1 MISNK
6 LILVGYEFIPAIG
19 LCVGWEKRTDYTD
32 TVNNKGPQLLLILP
46 FIALNIE
53 FCLFKKTEEEKE
65 YKDGEDIPDLTKS

>member
-32 TVNNKGPQLLLILP
+32 TVNNKGPQLLLIFPLILYISIYLLIIN
-46 FIALNIE
+46 F
-53 FCLFKKTEEEKE
+53 F
-65 YKDGEDIPDLTKS
+65 